1 MTYYQRILKLI
12 DEYRALYKK
21 DPGRVETA
29 VSLIHLQEILNEHTE
44 DEINSITTL
53 EGLLKEKKVQ
63 AVDIEAT
70 LDQDFGGYD
79 IQVVCKHME
88 DVRSA
93 SVRHSWQ
100 NIRNDLAKL
109 SDVAHA
115 AAELLSRIRDDSEE
129 AQRLKRALSV
139 LQSKK
144 VP

>member
-1 MTYYQRILKLI
+1 
-12 DEYRALYKK
+12 
-21 DPGRVETA
+21 
-29 VSLIHLQEILNEHTE
+29 
-44 DEINSITTL
+44 
-53 EGLLKEKKVQ
+53 
-63 AVDIEAT
+63 
-70 LDQDFGGYD
+70 
-79 IQVVCKHME
+79 ME